1 MCFCVA
7 SSTASGLTVHVS
19 RVHGFFAHHANA
31 HLSVL
36 MGAKQSV
43 VEENAPASPRSP
55 TSPRVLPVDGETS
68 MSAVQGNDSSLD
80 NRAKT
85 TEKKITALEAELAKT
100 REKME
105 AMETTIGELATM
117 LRLHLDKQQP

>member
-1 MCFCVA
+1 M
-7 SSTASGLTVHVS
+7 L
-19 RVHGFFAHHANA
+19 
-31 HLSVL
+31 
-36 MGAKQSV
+36 
-43 VEENAPASPRSP
+43 
-55 TSPRVLPVDGETS
+55 
-68 MSAVQGNDSSLD
+68 

-117 LRLHLDKQQP
+117 LRLHFDKQQ